1 MPMKKKKQ
9 HNHNCAFHHSPEVDM
24 FKKKTEK
31 KKKGLKMTDMFNMNK
46 HKQQLKN
53 IKGKNKKKY

>member
-9 HNHNCAFHHSPEVDM
+9 HNHNCEFHHSPEVDM

-31 KKKGLKMTDMFNMNK
+31 KKKVLKMKDMFNINK
-46 HKQQLKN
+46 QVLKN
-53 IKGKNKKKY
+53 VKKKNRK